1 VSNQDPG
8 IQRPCGIPLAER
20 GLGPQ
25 VDEIAQ
31 ESEPLSRRL

>member
-8 IQRPCGIPLAER
+8 IQTACEIPFAER
-20 GLGPQ
+20 GLGSQ